1 MRLEAMQLL
10 VSHPKGTVTYRMH
23 VQGQGWQSWRHESG
37 VAGSQGSG
45 LRSEAVQIKATK
57 KLYVIYRAHVQGKG
71 GLPWVRNGDVA
82 GTTGQAK
89 RLDGIQVLLSYS

>member
-1 MRLEAMQLL
+1 
-10 VSHPKGTVTYRMH
+10 MH